1 MSEVISP
8 LRIRRQDSVDSNYRK
23 GGNRST
29 IKRNTSE
36 DASDEAGDTTPGKS
50 SIIPTVPEEEVTVE
64 NLRQIGYYNPIHT
77 EITVE
82 ERYLNFELEN
92 KSSHRIDQV
101 ETR

>member
-29 IKRNTSE
+29 IKRNISE
-36 DASDEAGDTTPGKS
+36 DASDGAGDTTPGKS
-50 SIIPTVPEEEVTVE
+50 SVIPTVPEEEVTVE
-64 NLRQIGYYNPIHT
+64 NLRQIGYYNPLT

-82 ERYLNFELEN
+82 ERYLSFELEN